1 MPVGKRK
8 PSIMKEGERK
18 KSRKDKTRDPDPD
31 WADHQG
37 STTVSML
44 EKFDEDSWEEE
55 NANRLEPRR
64 RTSNLF
70 RTLRSD
76 SAPNETLASG
86 KNVVKFKSKHEPG
99 AQEEVEED
107 NDRLNE
113 DEYLDLEEVDMAKL
127 DAVEIVDL
135 SQRLGRDRWRISEYF
150 VLLENWFVNDP
161 RYESEMQKRD
171 VVILLDVFRRLC
183 HSWEAQRNLAP
194 IVSDID
200 VLSSRASGKNK
211 EKLEELEDSMHRNQP
226 IMVFAY
232 EVLEQAED
240 LRELGDTSALPDK
253 LWDIAKAAWYRAQ
266 RDEGLSL
273 VEDDP
278 WEEFVDF
285 TDDRI
290 TQGGDPGRLRA
301 GTQESTLASVG
312 GHSSPVPAPKGPLL
326 PALSGGKVVKPKGE
340 VEGGIPSSTG
350 KDKFAGI
357 TGEDLPIRDPG
368 DVDTTLREYA
378 IVTGEVIDMT
388 GDDEAGTLLLG
399 RSTMPTTA
407 TTMPKQ
413 AFSQLAPATQTS
425 DQTSAP
431 PSSGAAKNSGH
442 TNTLCDKPGCKH
454 CFRLVKNFHEPE
466 EIRVSGGDL
475 DFIQPAPADT
485 VGKRTRRYKITWPQ
499 DAAPRLRRNL
509 VVAVD
514 DIGSFPRGDIMATF
528 TWGPWIDGENVK
540 VGEFVEEV
548 VP

>member
-8 PSIMKEGERK
+8 PSPVKEGECK

-31 WADHQG
+31 WVDHQG

-44 EKFDEDSWEEE
+44 EKLDEDTWEEE

-76 SAPNETLASG
+76 SAPNRTLASG
-86 KNVVKFKSKHEPG
+86 KNVVKLKSKYEPG
-99 AQEEVEED
+99 AQEVVEEA

-127 DAVEIVDL
+127 HAVEIVDL
-135 SQRLGRDRWRISEYF
+135 SQRLGHDRWRISEYF
-150 VLLENWFVNDP
+150 ALLKNWFVNDP

-183 HSWEAQRNLAP
+183 HSWEAQRDLAP
-194 IVSDID
+194 IVFDID
-200 VLSSRASGKNK
+200 ALSSRASGKNN
-211 EKLEELEDSMHRNQP
+211 EKLEELEDLMHRNQP

-232 EVLEQAED
+232 EILEQARD
-240 LRELGDTSALPDK
+240 LREVGDTSALPDK
-253 LWDIAKAAWYRAQ
+253 LRDIAKAAWYRAR
-266 RDEGLSL
+266 RDEDLLLS
-273 VEDDP
+273 EDDP
-278 WEEFVDF
+278 WEEFVEF
-285 TDDRI
+285 TDERI
-290 TQGGDPGRLRA
+290 TQGGEPGRLRA

-312 GHSSPVPAPKGPLL
+312 GRSSQVPTPKGPLL
-326 PALSGGKVVKPKGE
+326 SALSHGKVAKPKGE
-340 VEGGIPSSTG
+340 VEGRTPSSTS
-350 KDKFAGI
+350 KDNFAGI
-357 TGEDLPIRDPG
+357 TGEDLPIRDVH
-368 DVDTTLREYA
+368 DVDTTVGKYT

-485 VGKRTRRYKITWPQ
+485 VGKPTRRYKITWPQ

-509 VVAVD
+509 VIAVD
-514 DIGSFPRGDIMATF
+514 DIGSFPRGNILVNF
-528 TWGPWIDGENVK
+528 SCGPWIDGESTK
-540 VGEFVEEV
+540 IGQFVEGITS
-548 VP
+548 